1 MRFASLT
8 RDLEALEVVRR
19 QHPILDWQD
28 FDAVLIHSAC
38 NVVQNE
44 VAVLE
49 WNMNEQPES
58 SLHKSLLDHPDR
70 PMRLTK
76 KVSFDEEINL
86 DPSRPA
92 SLFASTV
99 SPIVP
104 FQKRP
109 EAGGPDQDAFK
120 DLEIVCC
127 FHSVPLDHSTGDI
140 CTSLGPSSPCP
151 ISRSGSEESIA
162 DTRPS
167 TPELLSF
174 DTAIK
179 IREESATTLLCGPIA

>member
-1 MRFASLT
+1 
-8 RDLEALEVVRR
+8 
-19 QHPILDWQD
+19 
-28 FDAVLIHSAC
+28 
-38 NVVQNE
+38 
-44 VAVLE
+44 
-49 WNMNEQPES
+49 
-58 SLHKSLLDHPDR
+58 
-70 PMRLTK
+70 MRLTK

-109 EAGGPDQDAFK
+109 EAGGPEQDAFEN
-120 DLEIVCC
+120 LE
-127 FHSVPLDHSTGDI
+127 
-140 CTSLGPSSPCP
+140 
-151 ISRSGSEESIA
+151 ISRSGSEQSIV

-167 TPELLSF
+167 SPEVSSF

-179 IREESATTLLCGPIA
+179 IREGSATIRD